1 MSDVRREQVNDSKQ
15 SQIEANDMLVVSGL
29 SVRSQNKTI
38 LEDVSFK
45 AKRGTSLAIVGPNG
59 GGKTTLFK
67 ALLNIIPYNGMIWWN
82 KEVRLSYVPQ
92 SLVSTDLPISVEEF
106 LRFKCRTDFETCIN
120 SVGLEKPILRQRLGS
135 LSGGELQRVLIA
147 WAIVDNPSVLLF
159 DEPTSGIDI
168 GAEEPI
174 YDKVNHLKKEVGIT
188 ILLISHNMHVVM
200 HYSDYVLALNKHVLF
215 FGDVKS
221 LTHSQLLSIIYG
233 SEFVLSEEEQYK
245 EHYSLSDTITLT
257 LGLVVGAFVG
267 STAGYLGSIMVSK
280 HMALVGDALSHVALP
295 GLALGILF
303 NFNPFIGAFALLVIT
318 VIVTWYLQK
327 STTLS
332 VEAIIGL
339 LFVLALAIG
348 ILITPRVDLLEAL
361 FGDVSKIT
369 LTDTIIT
376 VVVSVCVIFVT
387 RTIYG
392 KLIVSMISKELAI
405 ASRIKVERINL
416 IYLFLVAT
424 IVAVGIKEVGTLL
437 VGAVVIVP
445 AAAAKNISSTLS
457 EYSIMSGIFG
467 LASATSGVILSSY
480 VNVPAGPLVVIVGTA
495 IFVAGLVV
503 SLLFKRLRTR
513 TASETQIH

>member
-1 MSDVRREQVNDSKQ
+1 MG
-15 SQIEANDMLVVSGL
+15 VS
-29 SVRSQNKTI
+29 
-38 LEDVSFK
+38 
-45 AKRGTSLAIVGPNG
+45 
-59 GGKTTLFK
+59 
-67 ALLNIIPYNGMIWWN
+67 
-82 KEVRLSYVPQ
+82 
-92 SLVSTDLPISVEEF
+92 
-106 LRFKCRTDFETCIN
+106 
-120 SVGLEKPILRQRLGS
+120 
-135 LSGGELQRVLIA
+135 
-147 WAIVDNPSVLLF
+147 LLF
-159 DEPTSGIDI
+159 QRRS
-168 GAEEPI
+168 
-174 YDKVNHLKKEVGIT
+174 
-188 ILLISHNMHVVM
+188 
-200 HYSDYVLALNKHVLF
+200 
-215 FGDVKS
+215 
-221 LTHSQLLSIIYG
+221 SIR
-233 SEFVLSEEEQYK
+233 SRQ
-245 EHYSLSDTITLT
+245 YSLSDTITLT

-332 VEAIIGL
+332 VEAIIGV

-376 VVVSVCVIFVT
+376 VLVSACVILVT
-387 RTIYG
+387 RTIYD
-392 KLIVSMISKELAI
+392 KLIVSMISKELAV

>member
-1 MSDVRREQVNDSKQ
+1 M
-15 SQIEANDMLVVSGL
+15 VVS
-29 SVRSQNKTI
+29 
-38 LEDVSFK
+38 
-45 AKRGTSLAIVGPNG
+45 
-59 GGKTTLFK
+59 
-67 ALLNIIPYNGMIWWN
+67 
-82 KEVRLSYVPQ
+82 
-92 SLVSTDLPISVEEF
+92 
-106 LRFKCRTDFETCIN
+106 
-120 SVGLEKPILRQRLGS
+120 
-135 LSGGELQRVLIA
+135 
-147 WAIVDNPSVLLF
+147 LLF
-159 DEPTSGIDI
+159 QRRS
-168 GAEEPI
+168 
-174 YDKVNHLKKEVGIT
+174 
-188 ILLISHNMHVVM
+188 
-200 HYSDYVLALNKHVLF
+200 
-215 FGDVKS
+215 
-221 LTHSQLLSIIYG
+221 SIR
-233 SEFVLSEEEQYK
+233 SRQ
-245 EHYSLSDTITLT
+245 YSLSDTITLT

-332 VEAIIGL
+332 VEAIIGV

-376 VVVSVCVIFVT
+376 VLVSVCVIFVT
-387 RTIYG
+387 RTIYE
-392 KLIVSMISKELAI
+392 KLIVSMISKELAV

-457 EYSIMSGIFG
+457 EYRIMSGIFG
-467 LASATSGVILSSY
+467 LASATSGVILSNY

-495 IFVAGLVV
+495 IFAAGFVV

-513 TASETQIH
+513 RASAAQIH

>member
-1 MSDVRREQVNDSKQ
+1 MG
-15 SQIEANDMLVVSGL
+15 VS
-29 SVRSQNKTI
+29 
-38 LEDVSFK
+38 
-45 AKRGTSLAIVGPNG
+45 
-59 GGKTTLFK
+59 
-67 ALLNIIPYNGMIWWN
+67 
-82 KEVRLSYVPQ
+82 
-92 SLVSTDLPISVEEF
+92 
-106 LRFKCRTDFETCIN
+106 
-120 SVGLEKPILRQRLGS
+120 
-135 LSGGELQRVLIA
+135 
-147 WAIVDNPSVLLF
+147 LLF
-159 DEPTSGIDI
+159 QRRS
-168 GAEEPI
+168 
-174 YDKVNHLKKEVGIT
+174 
-188 ILLISHNMHVVM
+188 
-200 HYSDYVLALNKHVLF
+200 
-215 FGDVKS
+215 
-221 LTHSQLLSIIYG
+221 SIR
-233 SEFVLSEEEQYK
+233 SRQ
-245 EHYSLSDTITLT
+245 YSLSDAITLT

-332 VEAIIGL
+332 VEAIIGV

-376 VVVSVCVIFVT
+376 VIVSVCVIFVT
-387 RTIYG
+387 RTIYD
-392 KLIVSMISKELAI
+392 KLIVSMISKELAV

-457 EYSIMSGIFG
+457 EYCIMSGIFG

-480 VNVPAGPLVVIVGTA
+480 LNIPAGPLVVIVGTA
-495 IFVAGLVV
+495 IFAAGLVV

-513 TASETQIH
+513 RASAAQIH

>member
-1 MSDVRREQVNDSKQ
+1 MSD
-15 SQIEANDMLVVSGL
+15 A
-29 SVRSQNKTI
+29 
-38 LEDVSFK
+38 
-45 AKRGTSLAIVGPNG
+45 
-59 GGKTTLFK
+59 
-67 ALLNIIPYNGMIWWN
+67 
-82 KEVRLSYVPQ
+82 
-92 SLVSTDLPISVEEF
+92 
-106 LRFKCRTDFETCIN
+106 
-120 SVGLEKPILRQRLGS
+120 
-135 LSGGELQRVLIA
+135 
-147 WAIVDNPSVLLF
+147 
-159 DEPTSGIDI
+159 
-168 GAEEPI
+168 
-174 YDKVNHLKKEVGIT
+174 
-188 ILLISHNMHVVM
+188 
-200 HYSDYVLALNKHVLF
+200 
-215 FGDVKS
+215 
-221 LTHSQLLSIIYG
+221 
-233 SEFVLSEEEQYK
+233 
-245 EHYSLSDTITLT
+245 ITLT

-327 STTLS
+327 SKAS
-332 VEAIIGL
+332 VEAIIGV

-376 VVVSVCVIFVT
+376 VIVSVCVIFVT
-387 RTIYG
+387 RTIYD
-392 KLIVSMISKELAI
+392 KLIVSMISKELAV
-405 ASRIKVERINL
+405 ASKIKVERINL

-457 EYSIMSGIFG
+457 EYCIMSGIFG

-480 VNVPAGPLVVIVGTA
+480 LNIPAGPLVVIVGTA
-495 IFVAGLVV
+495 IFAAGLVV

-513 TASETQIH
+513 RASAAQIH

>member
-1 MSDVRREQVNDSKQ
+1 M
-15 SQIEANDMLVVSGL
+15 VVS
-29 SVRSQNKTI
+29 
-38 LEDVSFK
+38 
-45 AKRGTSLAIVGPNG
+45 
-59 GGKTTLFK
+59 
-67 ALLNIIPYNGMIWWN
+67 
-82 KEVRLSYVPQ
+82 
-92 SLVSTDLPISVEEF
+92 
-106 LRFKCRTDFETCIN
+106 
-120 SVGLEKPILRQRLGS
+120 
-135 LSGGELQRVLIA
+135 
-147 WAIVDNPSVLLF
+147 LLF
-159 DEPTSGIDI
+159 QRRS
-168 GAEEPI
+168 
-174 YDKVNHLKKEVGIT
+174 
-188 ILLISHNMHVVM
+188 
-200 HYSDYVLALNKHVLF
+200 
-215 FGDVKS
+215 
-221 LTHSQLLSIIYG
+221 SIR
-233 SEFVLSEEEQYK
+233 SRQ
-245 EHYSLSDTITLT
+245 YSLSDTITLT

-332 VEAIIGL
+332 VEAIIGV

-376 VVVSVCVIFVT
+376 VLVSVCVIFVT
-387 RTIYG
+387 RTIYE
-392 KLIVSMISKELAI
+392 KLIVSMISKELAV

-445 AAAAKNISSTLS
+445 AVAAKNISSTLS
-457 EYSIMSGIFG
+457 EYRIMSGIFG
-467 LASATSGVILSSY
+467 LASATSGVILSNY

-495 IFVAGLVV
+495 IFAAGLVV
-503 SLLFKRLRTR
+503 NLLFKRLRTR
-513 TASETQIH
+513 RASAAQIH